1 VATGEVGVVTGRG
14 GQVERQHIHI
24 GDTVPADPVGEAF
37 RTWLRCCAIA
47 GWKAE
52 LGVETVSVREARGR
66 VTDEPVR
73 ARWSVPAYRAAAMD
87 GIAVAARDLP
97 DRYPSRLHHRAF
109 TRVDTGDPVPDEAD
123 TVITREDLT
132 FAGDGSVEILTHPAR
147 GRHVRPIGEDVTAGA
162 ILLPAGHRIRAVD
175 AAAVAAA
182 GHISMTVRRRP
193 VVAILPTGDEIKP
206 LGTSLRPGEIL
217 DTNSLM
223 LAGMVEDAGCAVLA
237 LPVAPDVPEQIASV
251 LADAADRADIVL
263 VIGGSSAGRDDH
275 TGSVIDG
282 LGRVAVHGVA
292 MRPGHP
298 VILGVLGG
306 EFPGDDLGR
315 PAAPAV
321 PVMGVPGYPA
331 SAERAFHCY
340 LRPLIR
346 RILDTGAP
354 RADDHAVAA
363 RLACA
368 VTSPTHI
375 DEYLK
380 VRLARVTDPRT
391 AEEHLVAV
399 PLPRGSGAL
408 STMAQAEA
416 MLRIPAGTAGIASGT
431 TVRAVPVAGAAFG
444 AGTTLIAGSPTPAT
458 NALAE
463 LHRADLAACVL
474 RWSDLSPEEALDALA
489 SGLCHAA
496 ALALPVSSTHPAEE
510 SMAALA
516 ARLGPITVLE
526 IARNRDLV
534 EVLVV
539 PAGAFDSRPVEGLRS
554 TLNAMTF
561 RQRLRDCSGY
571 TSRSTGRETWHG
583 PSTERAE
590 KPGSDTS
597 GNGAARCA
605 TR

>member
-1 VATGEVGVVTGRG
+1 
-14 GQVERQHIHI
+14 
-24 GDTVPADPVGEAF
+24 
-37 RTWLRCCAIA
+37 
-47 GWKAE
+47 
-52 LGVETVSVREARGR
+52 
-66 VTDEPVR
+66 
-73 ARWSVPAYRAAAMD
+73 MD

-97 DRYPSRLHHRAF
+97 DRYPVRLHRRAF

-123 TVITREDLT
+123 TVIIREDLT
-132 FAGDGSVEILTHPAR
+132 FSEDGSVEIHGRPAY
-147 GRHVRPIGEDVTAGA
+147 GRHVRPIGEDVAAGA
-162 ILLPAGHRIRAVD
+162 AVLPAGHRVRAVD
-175 AAAVAAA
+175 VAALAAA

-193 VVAILPTGDEIKP
+193 SVAILPTGDEIKP
-206 LGTSLRPGEIL
+206 LGTALRPGEIL

-223 LAGMVEDAGCAVLA
+223 LAGMVQDAGCGVLA
-237 LPVAPDVPEQIASV
+237 LPIAPDVPAQIAVV

-263 VIGGSSAGRDDH
+263 VIAGSSAGRGDH
-275 TGSVIDG
+275 TGAVIDE
-282 LGRVAVHGVA
+282 LGRVAVRGVA

-306 EFPGDDLGR
+306 EFPDDTRGR

-321 PVMGVPGYPA
+321 PVIGVPGYPA
-331 SAERAFHCY
+331 SAERAFHCF

-354 RADDHAVAA
+354 HTADHAVAA

-368 VTSPTHI
+368 VTSTVDV
-375 DEYLK
+375 DEYLR
-380 VRLARVTDPRT
+380 VRLAHVTDPRT
-391 AEEHLVAV
+391 AEEHLIAV

-416 MLRIPAGTAGIASGT
+416 ILRIPAGTAGIASGT
-431 TVRAVPVAGAAFG
+431 AVRAVPVDGAAFG

-463 LHRADLAACVL
+463 MHRADLAACVL
-474 RWSDLSPEEALDALA
+474 HWSDLSPEQAVDALA
-489 SGLCHAA
+489 AGLCHAA
-496 ALALPVSSTHPAEE
+496 ALALPANGSRPAEE
-510 SMAALA
+510 STAVLA

-539 PAGAFDSRPVEGLRS
+539 PAVAFDSRPVEGLRS
-554 TLNAMTF
+554 TLNAMAF
-561 RQRLRDCSGY
+561 RQRLRDCDGY

-583 PSTERAE
+583 PSAERAE

-597 GNGAARCA
+597 GNGTARCA

>member
-1 VATGEVGVVTGRG
+1 M
-14 GQVERQHIHI
+14 
-24 GDTVPADPVGEAF
+24 
-37 RTWLRCCAIA
+37 A
-47 GWKAE
+47 GWSAE

-66 VTDEPVR
+66 VTGQPVR

-97 DRYPSRLHHRAF
+97 DRYPFRLHHRTF

-123 TVITREDLT
+123 TVIMREDLT
-132 FAGDGSVEILTHPAR
+132 FSGDGSVEIHVRPVC
-147 GRHVRPIGEDVTAGA
+147 GRHVRPIGEDVAAGA
-162 ILLPAGHRIRAVD
+162 ILLPGGHRIRAVD
-175 AAAVAAA
+175 AAAMAAA
-182 GHISMTVRRRP
+182 GHMSMTVRRRP

-206 LGTSLRPGEIL
+206 LGTSLRPGEVL

-223 LAGMVEDAGCAVLA
+223 LAGMVQDAGCDVLA
-237 LPVAPDVPEQIASV
+237 LPIAPDVPEQIAAV
-251 LADAADRADIVL
+251 LADVAIQADIVL
-263 VIGGSSAGRDDH
+263 VIAGSSAGRDDH
-275 TGSVIDG
+275 TRSVIDEV
-282 LGRVAVHGVA
+282 GRVAVRGVA

-306 EFPGDDLGR
+306 EFPDDDRGR

-321 PVMGVPGYPA
+321 PVIGVPGYPA
-331 SAERAFHCY
+331 SAERAFDCF

-346 RILDTGAP
+346 RILDTSTHA
-354 RADDHAVAA
+354 AEHAVAA

-368 VTSPTHI
+368 VTSRAHI
-375 DEYLK
+375 DEYLRM
-380 VRLARVTDPRT
+380 RLARVTDPRT
-391 AEEHLVAV
+391 AEEHLAAV

-408 STMAQAEA
+408 STMAQTEA

-431 TVRAVPVAGAAFG
+431 TVRAVPVDGAAFG
-444 AGTTLIAGSPTPAT
+444 AGTTLVAGSPTPAT
-458 NALAE
+458 NALTE

-474 RWSDLSPEEALDALA
+474 HWSDLPSEDALDALA

-496 ALALPVSSTHPAEE
+496 ALALPVSSTRPAEE
-510 SMAALA
+510 STAALA

-539 PAGAFDSRPVEGLRS
+539 PAVAFDSRPAEGLRS
-554 TLNAMTF
+554 TLNSMTF
-561 RQRLRDCSGY
+561 RQRLRHCSGY

-583 PSTERAE
+583 PSADGSDAS
-590 KPGSDTS
+590 GSDTT